1 MQSRSLLHMSTTY
14 GRCSNRCFFCC
25 GAIPIK
31 RSKWSVTV
39 PEEFDHN
46 PEDEEEDEEDEEE
59 DDDEDEEVAALVFGS
74 LPSDSKNVKL
84 HNVFDVGG
92 RINRIK

>member
-1 MQSRSLLHMSTTY
+1 L
-14 GRCSNRCFFCC
+14 FFCC

-46 PEDEEEDEEDEEE
+46 PEDEDEEDEEDEEE
-59 DDDEDEEVAALVFGS
+59 DEDEDEEVAALVFGS

>member
-1 MQSRSLLHMSTTY
+1 
-14 GRCSNRCFFCC
+14 
-25 GAIPIK
+25 
-31 RSKWSVTV
+31 V

-46 PEDEEEDEEDEEE
+46 PEDDEDNEDEEDDEDDEDDEDEEE

>member
-1 MQSRSLLHMSTTY
+1 M
-14 GRCSNRCFFCC
+14 
-25 GAIPIK
+25 
-31 RSKWSVTV
+31 

-46 PEDEEEDEEDEEE
+46 PEDDEDEDDEEEDEEDDEEE
-59 DDDEDEEVAALVFGS
+59 DDDEDEEEAALVFGS